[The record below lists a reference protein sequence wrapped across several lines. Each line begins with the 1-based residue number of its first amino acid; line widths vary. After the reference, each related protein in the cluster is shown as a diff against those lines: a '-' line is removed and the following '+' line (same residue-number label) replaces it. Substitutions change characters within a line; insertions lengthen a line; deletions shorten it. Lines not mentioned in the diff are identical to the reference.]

1 MFIFVSNNREMKNPI
16 KSLISVLV
24 LCLIFFCLLND
35 KMQIAI
41 LEKVEKIFKTD
52 LSTLKQNIKND
63 DLSIGGGNTTE
74 PFDENKYKSY
84 SDESVEYFKEI
95 ALGREFKSDS
105 EVLKRWDKD
114 MKIYVGGNTNE
125 VLNSELERI
134 VLELNNIIDP
144 INIEIVSD
152 STSSNMYIYFGSYK
166 DFSLIKPNID
176 YGLLKSNWGLFIV
189 KQNSGCMYV
198 DIHRANELEQKH
210 LLREELTQS
219 LGLFDD
225 SYKYPESIFY
235 QGWTTTT
242 EYAPIDR
249 ELIDM
254 LYNN

>member
-1 MFIFVSNNREMKNPI
+1 MFIFVSNNRKMKNPI
-16 KSLISVLV
+16 KSLISILV
-24 LCLIFFCLLND
+24 LFLIGFCLLND
-35 KMQIAI
+35 KMQVVV
-41 LEKVEKIFKTD
+41 LENIEKIFKTD
-52 LSTLKQNIKND
+52 LSTLKQNITNHE
-63 DLSIGGGNTTE
+63 LTIGGGNTIE

-84 SDESVEYFKEI
+84 SAESVQYFKEI

-114 MKIYVGGNTNE
+114 MKIYVGGNANE
-125 VLNSELERI
+125 SLNSELERI
-134 VLELNNIIDP
+134 VAELNDIIDP

-152 STSSNMYIYFGSYK
+152 SSMSNMYIYFGSYR

-176 YGLLKSNWGLFIV
+176 YGLLKSNWGFFRS
-189 KQNSGCMYV
+189 KPNSGCMYV
-198 DIHRANELEQKH
+198 DIYRANELEQKH

-242 EYAPIDR
+242 EYAHIDR